1 MAQDSQSAGAL
12 QVNRLF
18 EQPPDSVSFYC
29 DLGQVFGTPHEV
41 VMQFYETIPGP
52 PGPSG
57 QIQVVRS
64 RLRATVMLSR
74 DHAGN
79 IANALLKHAAVSP
92 VPTETSSA
100 AGQTQP

>member
-1 MAQDSQSAGAL
+1 MAHDSQSAGGIE
-12 QVNRLF
+12 VNRLF

-29 DLGQVFGTPHEV
+29 DLGQVFGTPNEV

-64 RLRATVMLSR
+64 RLRATVTLSR
-74 DHAGN
+74 QHAGN
-79 IANALLKHAAVSP
+79 IGTSLLRHAAVS
-92 VPTETSSA
+92 TDTSLA
-100 AGQTQP
+100 AGQKQP